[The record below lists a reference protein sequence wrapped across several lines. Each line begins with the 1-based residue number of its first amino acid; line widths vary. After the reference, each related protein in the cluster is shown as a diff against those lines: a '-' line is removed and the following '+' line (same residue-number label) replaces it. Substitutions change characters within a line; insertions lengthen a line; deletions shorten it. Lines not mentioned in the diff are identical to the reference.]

1 MFFIA
6 GFTAYCQVKASV
18 VIIITQTFPY
28 CGGAN
33 STNDLEK
40 KDLKKKLPATET
52 FYIIKGKIN
61 TPERKVIKRFSMR
74 ADGRSFISLNSGT
87 YSIIN
92 KFLFQKLNINKSEFD
107 EKCLKQFWATPLF
120 TFTVNNN
127 KTGKFVFNIEQP
139 CEYNKPC
146 AKLNVDIPM

>member
-1 MFFIA
+1 
-6 GFTAYCQVKASV
+6 
-18 VIIITQTFPY
+18 
-28 CGGAN
+28 
-33 STNDLEK
+33 
-40 KDLKKKLPATET
+40 
-52 FYIIKGKIN
+52 
-61 TPERKVIKRFSMR
+61 MR
-74 ADGRSFISLNSGT
+74 ADGRSFISLNPGT

-107 EKCLKQFWATPLF
+107 EKCLKQIWATTLF

-127 KTGKFVFNIEQP
+127 KTDKFVFNIEQP